1 MFFIIDIEL
10 SILCTGV
17 AVDYAEFGYSVGFVV
32 QFIQYEMFCMITM
45 LRWRSIW
52 VCVLDMFLAF
62 VVFRYLIFVFLT
74 MLYVTLYER
83 KVVLEHWWET
93 FVYLYNLRYILKI
106 KKFLPEHSSNRS
118 NLHFTTVEGKKSSRK
133 ISSYA
138 KLKR

>member
-1 MFFIIDIEL
+1 
-10 SILCTGV
+10 
-17 AVDYAEFGYSVGFVV
+17 
-32 QFIQYEMFCMITM
+32 
-45 LRWRSIW
+45 
-52 VCVLDMFLAF
+52 MFLAF